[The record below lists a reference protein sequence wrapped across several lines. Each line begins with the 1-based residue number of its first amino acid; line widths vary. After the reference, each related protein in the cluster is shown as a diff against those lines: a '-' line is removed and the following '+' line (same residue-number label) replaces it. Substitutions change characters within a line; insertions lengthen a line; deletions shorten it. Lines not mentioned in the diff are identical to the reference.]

1 MATDKTVEISKEF
14 FNILA
19 ALNVKSVLGSSL
31 VFRKTDDG
39 FVCSRFDEDS
49 KNVFFYLVFDEYS
62 FKFPGDQITFNNYAV
77 FLDACKRQGF
87 LKDPTFKIARMVDK
101 KGYDVLQIHNKKSS
115 MSYKLYDPNAYPEE
129 IGFLEDISIEDLDP
143 VSFSFELTSKEI
155 EDIAD
160 RCQSRHFECDT
171 FYFIKKPD
179 CLVLCFTGPNDLD
192 YKIRIEKAD
201 IINFDAIDIGEE
213 IKFSFNCFTLM
224 NQIGLNYSLSLLSKD
239 DNNNIL
245 CSAQLTEGNQVI
257 KSLLFAS
264 SRISNE

>member
-19 ALNVKSVLGSSL
+19 SLNVKNVLGNSL
-31 VFRKTDDG
+31 VFRKTEDG
-39 FVCSRFDEDS
+39 AVCCRFDEDS
-49 KNVFFYLVFDEYS
+49 KNVFFYLMFDEYS
-62 FKFPGDQITFNNYAV
+62 FKFPGDQITFNNSAV

-87 LKDPTFKIARMVDK
+87 LKDPTFKLARTVDK
-101 KGYDVLQIHNKKSS
+101 KGYDILQIYNKKSS
-115 MSYKLYDPNAYPEE
+115 MAYKLYDPKAYPDE
-129 IGFLEDISIEDLDP
+129 IGFMEELSLEDLDP
-143 VSFSFELTSKEI
+143 VSFSFKLTSKEI
-155 EDIAD
+155 EDITD

-171 FYFIKKPD
+171 FYFIKKAD

-201 IINFDAIDIGEE
+201 ITNFDSIDIGEE
-213 IKFSFNCFTLM
+213 IKFSFNCFSLM
-224 NQIGLNYSLSLLSKD
+224 SQIGLDYELALLSSN

-245 CSAQLTEGNQVI
+245 CSAKYAEGNQI
-257 KSLLFAS
+257 ITSLLFAS